1 MLFNIFITKV
11 SPNCTIKDSCEYE
24 HQCQSGAWVQENAHI
39 AQGPGDNKS
48 KPKHILSI
56 CVSN

>member
-24 HQCQSGAWVQENAHI
+24 HPCQSSVWVQENAHI
-39 AQGPGDNKS
+39 AQGPGDKES
-48 KPKHILSI
+48 KPSTSSAF
-56 CVSN
+56 V